1 VFDLLLNRIFLP
13 SFVLFNYMILKN
25 MFLLICIDQCSKAE
39 AALGHCLLLYIFC
52 FSKFNNLLYLA
63 NLLAHSQ
70 CC

>member
-1 VFDLLLNRIFLP
+1 
-13 SFVLFNYMILKN
+13 MILKN

-70 CC
+70 RC